1 MKIGLLLLLILGV
14 SCSIVDTNSELIC
27 ASDNDCYPK
36 IFVPTREWK
45 SIRPGQDIPSGLHVR
60 LNIDTLQREAKLM
73 DETEE
78 GSSDLISMP
87 IDTTQK
93 LPRQAIPFP
102 SELTFDAAVKQIK
115 YGTPDS
121 SQLAQCLDIVDEL
134 SHDIEYGEAL
144 TNDKDIFVGLNE
156 LAVAN
161 ADSQTIADSIY
172 RIMASS
178 LRNNQQ
184 AVKNFLDVQDILFV
198 SHLFHQLGA
207 TTSSDIIQKRI
218 LGIIQAL
225 LQNDSFR
232 FSYFD
237 INDLYSRYNILGK
250 EAKKR
255 FINILQDSGVGV
267 DVEKRSA
274 EDDPDTEFS
283 AYVQEKLAT
292 ESIDSPSQFKI
303 LFNELTKLHETNRDL
318 QPTKSF
324 LTWLSKEVE
333 LRKENSK
340 RDEDQIE
347 FDNEMLRVRH
357 VVFGNPNALRKAMMD
372 EL

>member
-1 MKIGLLLLLILGV
+1 MKIGLLLLLIVGV
-14 SCSIVDTNSELIC
+14 SCSIVDTDSELIC

-36 IFVPTREWK
+36 IFVPGTDWK
-45 SIRPGQDIPSGLHVR
+45 LIRPGQDIPSGLHVR

-73 DETEE
+73 DEEE

-87 IDTTQK
+87 EDTTQK
-93 LPRQAIPFP
+93 LSRQAIPFP
-102 SELTFDAAVKQIK
+102 TELTFDAAVKQIK

-121 SQLAQCLDIVDEL
+121 SQLTQCLDIIDEL

-144 TNDKDIFVGLNE
+144 TSDKDIFVALNE

-161 ADSQTIADSIY
+161 ADNQAIADSIY

-184 AVKNFLDVQDILFV
+184 AVKNFLDLQDKLFV
-198 SHLFHQLGA
+198 SHLLNQLGA
-207 TTSSDIIQKRI
+207 ATSTDIIQKRI

-225 LQNDSFR
+225 LQNDAFR

-237 INDLYSRYNILGK
+237 VNDLYSRFNLLGT

-255 FINILQDSGVGV
+255 FINILQDLGVGF
-267 DVEKRSA
+267 DAEKRST
-274 EDDPDTEFS
+274 EDDPDAEFS
-283 AYVQEKLAT
+283 AYVQDKLAT
-292 ESIDSPSQFKI
+292 ESVESSSQFEV
-303 LFNELTKLHETNRDL
+303 LFNELTKLHETNRNL

-333 LRKENSK
+333 LRKENTK
-340 RDEDQIE
+340 RDEEQIG